1 MNINQLK
8 KKIIYRSNYRG
19 SKEMDILLSSFVKSV
34 INTFPKED
42 LIFLNKLVNLE
53 DETLFKLNKG
63 HQILSLKKNNK
74 VIKMFKKFRL

>member
-19 SKEMDILLSSFVKSV
+19 SKEMDILLSSFVNSV
-34 INTFPKED
+34 INTFTEED

-53 DETLFKLNKG
+53 DDTLFKLNKG
-63 HQILSLKKNNK
+63 HQIISLEKNNK